1 MTIIA
6 AILDLYTNTILF
18 GFSIGELLTG
28 MHPAQQLDVA
38 ANYVSHPNA
47 ENAGVSDVLLHS
59 LSS

>member
-1 MTIIA
+1 MTIVA

-28 MHPAQQLDVA
+28 LYPAQQLDA
-38 ANYVSHPNA
+38 AAEYVGHPSP
-47 ENAGVSDVLLHS
+47 ENAGVADVLLFT